1 MRQLLL
7 QGGVREA
14 KADLVLAVLAAQD
27 VEAVSGLAK
36 LVESDV
42 DRLNLSVLHARIVKS
57 LLKSLSHIVQ
67 PGLTRSKCK

>member
-67 PGLTRSKCK
+67 PGDRKSVV